1 MKYNPKNLKIAV
13 PDQQT
18 NWIIPAKQ
26 INSLT
31 LNSLKTI
38 NAKILED
45 YNINAKLKHNRIMS
59 GEMLSNC
66 ERGNLLLK
74 SASVGEGGLE

>member
-18 NWIIPAKQ
+18 NWIMPAKQ

-31 LNSLKTI
+31 LNSLKK
-38 NAKILED
+38 N
-45 YNINAKLKHNRIMS
+45 NQR
-59 GEMLSNC
+59 
-66 ERGNLLLK
+66 
-74 SASVGEGGLE
+74 